1 MKSQKLKT
9 IVNLKRTRRNPSN
22 SASVIQKLSKWPI
35 LGAQPGHRNIY
46 HGKHLLSSPPPRMFN
61 FYDISNVLKY
71 SIIYSLVQFWF
82 YQSSEAC
89 SITTL

>member
-9 IVNLKRTRRNPSN
+9 TVNLKCTRGNPSN

-35 LGAQPGHRNIY
+35 LGAQLGHINIY
-46 HGKHLLSSPPPRMFN
+46 HGKRLLSSPLPRMFN

-71 SIIYSLVQFWF
+71 SIIYSLVHFWL
-82 YQSSEAC
+82 YQSYEVC